1 MAQAPKSITD
11 PRVRFFYANAGYAK
25 KAGESVHSATLRN
38 AKALADAENYAE
50 DHGWTYQW
58 EEDPQGY
65 DSLGEDED
73 PEDIEVLWVQLLD
86 ESGASLASLGG
97 VNLRKD
103 RGIKDKY
110 ARVVEAELALEAMV
124 EGEGGGVKR
133 NASKPFVAWKED
145 VLGGSDTAGGR
156 AMSRNGSGSATD
168 FIEQM
173 KSQAQ
178 VGDRQIWARHRGSL
192 GGAKHG
198 GSVTVNYI
206 NLPTGIGG
214 AGGGAEAENNRML
227 FIVDGFGYGPDDP
240 SPTGKVKI
248 EMSMSTL
255 PREYKLRAKTG
266 TPAAIAT
273 YLADFLS
280 RVAADVPPHFTH
292 TQR

>member
-124 EGEGGGVKR
+124 ESE
-133 NASKPFVAWKED
+133 PQ
-145 VLGGSDTAGGR
+145 
-156 AMSRNGSGSATD
+156 RNGHEHVRLKCDMALDCQEPVTHIDNKGYAYCT
-168 FIEQM
+168 
-173 KSQAQ
+173 
-178 VGDRQIWARHRGSL
+178 
-192 GGAKHG
+192 KHG
-198 GSVTVNYI
+198 EQRK
-206 NLPTGIGG
+206 
-214 AGGGAEAENNRML
+214 A
-227 FIVDGFGYGPDDP
+227 YGTPC
-240 SPTGKVKI
+240 
-248 EMSMSTL
+248 
-255 PREYKLRAKTG
+255 RKLRPSEITKLEQGG
-266 TPAAIAT
+266 TT
-273 YLADFLS
+273 RY
-280 RVAADVPPHFTH
+280 R
-292 TQR
+292 